1 MEKLNEKDHRLI
13 TEIRVLATALL
24 SDEPDVRSKVF
35 NFAYFTTDIGK
46 ELLGK
51 MSNVYEKSPE
61 ADYSVYLS
69 SLAKE
74 EQEFLV
80 AAMKTAV
87 DSTVSE
93 SLIGGVLDSLKY
105 TAIDAEMKRK
115 ISELS
120 ITGNYTA
127 EDLRRIAEETEQADI
142 GDIKQS
148 LKSYLDDYDTP
159 TEHIPT
165 GYYILDKM
173 LNGGQSGDCRQAP
186 TGCMGK
192 EDHSRMINP
201 RLNRFTGGFV
211 RGTLISLG
219 ARPSVG
225 KTTFAINIAANNP
238 DKKIIFFSL
247 EMSARMIYDKI
258 VASEGNIDYSH
269 AVNHNVNFETVK
281 SVLEKYQNLIV
292 IDNVSRAE
300 EMAEIIRTIK
310 PDLVFVDYV
319 QIVQTVKEFE
329 AVRQRIDYISQ
340 IFKRTAKQANCCII
354 ALSQLTRGAKEEP
367 TMSALKES
375 GGLEQDSDYII
386 LLKRPF
392 VLDKSNKDILPSD
405 TTVKVDKNK
414 FGDSGEIKY
423 YFDGMHQRFSEN
435 ETEPAAHMK
444 ASSEDDYDDGDLP
457 F

>member
-51 MSNVYEKSPE
+51 MSDVYEKSPE

-80 AAMKTAV
+80 AAMKTAI

-127 EDLRRIAEETEQADI
+127 EDLRRIAEETEQADS
-142 GDIKQS
+142 GDDRNS
-148 LKSYLDDYDTP
+148 LKSYLDGYGTP

-173 LNGGQSGDCRQAP
+173 LNGGL
-186 TGCMGK
+186 
-192 EDHSRMINP
+192 I
-201 RLNRFTGGFV
+201 
-211 RGTLISLG
+211 RGTIGSLG

-340 IFKRTAKQANCCII
+340 IFKRTAKQASCCII

-386 LLKRPF
+386 LLKRPY

>member
-1 MEKLNEKDHRLI
+1 MEKLNEKDYRLI

-24 SDEPDVRSKVF
+24 SDNKDVRSRIF
-35 NFAYFTTDIGK
+35 NFAYFTTEIGK
-46 ELLGK
+46 EICKK
-51 MSNVYEKSPE
+51 MSGVYEKSPE
-61 ADYSVYLS
+61 ADYSVYISPLD
-69 SLAKE
+69 KD
-74 EQEFLV
+74 EQEVLV
-80 AAMKTAV
+80 MAMKTAV
-87 DSTVSE
+87 DSTVNE
-93 SLIGGVLDSLKY
+93 NLIDGVLDSLKY
-105 TAIDAEMKRK
+105 TAIDSVMKHK
-115 ISELS
+115 IAELS
-120 ITGNYTA
+120 IAGDYTA
-127 EDLRRIAEETEQADI
+127 EDLRRIADETEQADSE
-142 GDIKQS
+142 DIANS
-148 LKSYLDDYDTP
+148 LKTYLDGYGTP

-173 LNGGQSGDCRQAP
+173 LNGGL
-186 TGCMGK
+186 
-192 EDHSRMINP
+192 I
-201 RLNRFTGGFV
+201 
-211 RGTLISLG
+211 RGTIGSLG

-247 EMSARMIYDKI
+247 EMSVRMIYDKI

-269 AVNHNVNFETVK
+269 AVNHSVNFETVK
-281 SVLEKYQNLIV
+281 CILEKYPNLIV

-300 EMAEIIRTIK
+300 DMAEIIRTIK

-319 QIVQTVKEFE
+319 QIVQTVREFE

-340 IFKRTAKQANCCII
+340 IFKRTAKYVNCCII

-386 LLKRPF
+386 LLKRPY

-405 TTVKVDKNK
+405 TTLKLDKNK

-423 YFDGMHQRFSEN
+423 YFDGAHQRFSEN
-435 ETEPAAHMK
+435 EAEPTAHMK
-444 ASSEDDYDDGDLP
+444 ANSEEGYDDGDLP

>member
-51 MSNVYEKSPE
+51 MSDVYEKSPE

-80 AAMKTAV
+80 AAMKTAI

-127 EDLRRIAEETEQADI
+127 EDLRRIAEETEQADS
-142 GDIKQS
+142 GDDRNS
-148 LKSYLDDYDTP
+148 LKSYLDGYGTP

-173 LNGGQSGDCRQAP
+173 LNGGL
-186 TGCMGK
+186 
-192 EDHSRMINP
+192 I
-201 RLNRFTGGFV
+201 
-211 RGTLISLG
+211 RGTIGSLG

-238 DKKIIFFSL
+238 DKKIVFFSL

-386 LLKRPF
+386 LLKRPY

>member
-1 MEKLNEKDHRLI
+1 MEKLNEKDYRLI

-24 SDEPDVRSKVF
+24 SDNKDVRSRIF
-35 NFAYFTTDIGK
+35 NFAYFTTEVGK
-46 ELLGK
+46 EICKK
-51 MSNVYEKSPE
+51 MSGVYEKSPE
-61 ADYSVYLS
+61 ADYSVYISPLD
-69 SLAKE
+69 KD
-74 EQEFLV
+74 EQEVLV
-80 AAMKTAV
+80 MAMKTAV
-87 DSTVSE
+87 DSTVNE
-93 SLIGGVLDSLKY
+93 NLIDGVLDSLKY
-105 TAIDAEMKRK
+105 TAIDSVMKHK
-115 ISELS
+115 IAELS
-120 ITGNYTA
+120 IAGDYTA
-127 EDLRRIAEETEQADI
+127 EDLRRIADETEQADSE
-142 GDIKQS
+142 DIANS
-148 LKSYLDDYDTP
+148 LKTYLDGYGTP

-173 LNGGQSGDCRQAP
+173 LNGGL
-186 TGCMGK
+186 
-192 EDHSRMINP
+192 I
-201 RLNRFTGGFV
+201 
-211 RGTLISLG
+211 RGTIGSLG

-247 EMSARMIYDKI
+247 EMSVRMIYDKI

-269 AVNHNVNFETVK
+269 AVNHSVNFETVK
-281 SVLEKYQNLIV
+281 CILEKYPNLIV

-300 EMAEIIRTIK
+300 DMAEIVRTIK

-319 QIVQTVKEFE
+319 QIVQTVREFE

-340 IFKRTAKQANCCII
+340 IFKRTAKYVNCCII

-386 LLKRPF
+386 LLKRPY

-405 TTVKVDKNK
+405 TTLKLDKNK

-423 YFDGMHQRFSEN
+423 YFDGAHQRFSEN
-435 ETEPAAHMK
+435 EAEPTAHMK
-444 ASSEDDYDDGDLP
+444 ANSEEDYDYGDLP

>member
-1 MEKLNEKDHRLI
+1 MEKLNEKDYRLI

-24 SDEPDVRSKVF
+24 SDNKDVRSRIF
-35 NFAYFTTDIGK
+35 NFAYFTTEVGK
-46 ELLGK
+46 EICKK
-51 MSNVYEKSPE
+51 MSGVYEKSPE
-61 ADYSVYLS
+61 ADYSVYISPLD
-69 SLAKE
+69 KD
-74 EQEFLV
+74 EQEVLV
-80 AAMKTAV
+80 MAMKTAV
-87 DSTVSE
+87 DSTVNE
-93 SLIGGVLDSLKY
+93 NLIDGVLDSLKY
-105 TAIDAEMKRK
+105 TAIDSVMKHK
-115 ISELS
+115 IAELS
-120 ITGNYTA
+120 IAGDYTA
-127 EDLRRIAEETEQADI
+127 EDLRRIADETEQADSE
-142 GDIKQS
+142 DIANS
-148 LKSYLDDYDTP
+148 LKTYLDGYGTP

-173 LNGGQSGDCRQAP
+173 LNGGL
-186 TGCMGK
+186 
-192 EDHSRMINP
+192 I
-201 RLNRFTGGFV
+201 
-211 RGTLISLG
+211 RGTIGSLG

-247 EMSARMIYDKI
+247 EMSVRMIYDKV

-269 AVNHNVNFETVK
+269 AVNHSVNFETVK
-281 SVLEKYQNLIV
+281 CILEKYPNLIV

-300 EMAEIIRTIK
+300 DMAEIIRTIK

-319 QIVQTVKEFE
+319 QIVQTVREFE

-340 IFKRTAKQANCCII
+340 IFKRTAKYVNCCII

-386 LLKRPF
+386 LLKRPY

-405 TTVKVDKNK
+405 TTLKLDKNK

-423 YFDGMHQRFSEN
+423 YFDGAHQRFSEN
-435 ETEPAAHMK
+435 EAEPTAHMK
-444 ASSEDDYDDGDLP
+444 ANSEEDYDDGDLP

>member
-51 MSNVYEKSPE
+51 MSDVYEKSPE

-80 AAMKTAV
+80 AAMKTAI

-127 EDLRRIAEETEQADI
+127 EDLRRIAEETEQADS
-142 GDIKQS
+142 GDDRNS
-148 LKSYLDDYDTP
+148 LKSYLDGYGTP

-173 LNGGQSGDCRQAP
+173 LNGGL
-186 TGCMGK
+186 
-192 EDHSRMINP
+192 I
-201 RLNRFTGGFV
+201 
-211 RGTLISLG
+211 RGTIGSLG

-386 LLKRPF
+386 LLKRPY

>member
-1 MEKLNEKDHRLI
+1 MEKLNEKDYRLI

-24 SDEPDVRSKVF
+24 SDNKDVRSRIF
-35 NFAYFTTDIGK
+35 NFAYFTTEVGK
-46 ELLGK
+46 EICKK
-51 MSNVYEKSPE
+51 MSGVYEKSPE
-61 ADYSVYLS
+61 ADYSVYISPLD
-69 SLAKE
+69 KD
-74 EQEFLV
+74 EQEVLV
-80 AAMKTAV
+80 MAMKTAV
-87 DSTVSE
+87 DSTVNE
-93 SLIGGVLDSLKY
+93 NLIDGVLDSLKY
-105 TAIDAEMKRK
+105 TAIDSVMKHK
-115 ISELS
+115 IAELS
-120 ITGNYTA
+120 IAGDYTA
-127 EDLRRIAEETEQADI
+127 EDLRRIADETEQADSE
-142 GDIKQS
+142 DIANS
-148 LKSYLDDYDTP
+148 LKTYLDGYGTP

-165 GYYILDKM
+165 GYPILDRM
-173 LNGGQSGDCRQAP
+173 LNGGQSCDCRQV
-186 TGCMGK
+186 TSGCMEK
-192 EDHSRMINP
+192 EGHSRMINP
-201 RLNRFTGGFV
+201 RLNKFTGGFV

-238 DKKIIFFSL
+238 DKKIVFFSL
-247 EMSARMIYDKI
+247 EMSVRMIYDKI

-269 AVNHNVNFETVK
+269 AVNHSVNFETVK
-281 SVLEKYQNLIV
+281 CILEKYPNLIV

-300 EMAEIIRTIK
+300 DMAEIIRTIK

-319 QIVQTVKEFE
+319 QIVQTVREFE

-340 IFKRTAKQANCCII
+340 IFKRTAKYVNCCII

-386 LLKRPF
+386 LLKRPY

-405 TTVKVDKNK
+405 TTLKLDKNK

-423 YFDGMHQRFSEN
+423 YFDGAHQRFSEN
-435 ETEPAAHMK
+435 EAEPTAHMK
-444 ASSEDDYDDGDLP
+444 ANSEEDYDDGDLP